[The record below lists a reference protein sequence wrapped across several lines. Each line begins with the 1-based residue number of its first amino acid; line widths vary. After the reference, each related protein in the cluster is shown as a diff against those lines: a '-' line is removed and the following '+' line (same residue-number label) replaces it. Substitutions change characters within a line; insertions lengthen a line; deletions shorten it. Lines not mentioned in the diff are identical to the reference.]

1 MEWALRSDGGP
12 SAGNRRR
19 HGAATADARPAI
31 RPELTTAASRLC
43 VTAAVVATL
52 LLLGLAQPTPIDAA
66 DKCRLVAPAKAQTGT
81 PYSLRGTGF
90 AANTA
95 IAVSLKGGGKKV
107 DVSVQSDKKG
117 GFSLLLGAA
126 YGEQGRYTVSAQGGK
141 GKTRCL
147 AKATYTV
154 AIGPV
159 PSPTPSLPPLP
170 DPAPTAGISLPTLA
184 IAGVVAALAWAV
196 FVVAALARLR
206 RRRSTE

>member
-1 MEWALRSDGGP
+1 MFW
-12 SAGNRRR
+12 
-19 HGAATADARPAI
+19 
-31 RPELTTAASRLC
+31 
-43 VTAAVVATL
+43 
-52 LLLGLAQPTPIDAA
+52 LGLAQPTPIDAA
-66 DKCRLVAPAKAQTGT
+66 GKCRLVAPVKAQTGT
-81 PYSLRGTGF
+81 SYSLRGTGF

-95 IAVSLKGGGKKV
+95 IAISLKGGGTKV

-126 YGEQGRYTVSAQGGK
+126 SGEQGRYTVTAQGGK
-141 GKTRCL
+141 GKTRCQ

-170 DPAPTAGISLPTLA
+170 DPAPPGGISLPTLA

-196 FVVAALARLR
+196 FVVAALGRLR
-206 RRRSTE
+206 RRRSSE

>member
-1 MEWALRSDGGP
+1 VS
-12 SAGNRRR
+12 
-19 HGAATADARPAI
+19 
-31 RPELTTAASRLC
+31 AASRLC
-43 VTAAVVATL
+43 VAAAIATL
-52 LLLGLAQPTPIDAA
+52 LWLGLAQATPIDAA

-95 IAVSLKGGGKKV
+95 IAISLKGGGTKV
-107 DVSVQSDKKG
+107 DVTVQSDAKG
-117 GFSLLLGAA
+117 RFSLLLGAA
-126 YGEQGRYTVSAQGGK
+126 YGEQGRYTVSARGGK
-141 GKTRCL
+141 GKTLCQ

-170 DPAPTAGISLPTLA
+170 DPVPAGGITVPTLA
-184 IAGVVAALAWAV
+184 IAGAVAALAWAV